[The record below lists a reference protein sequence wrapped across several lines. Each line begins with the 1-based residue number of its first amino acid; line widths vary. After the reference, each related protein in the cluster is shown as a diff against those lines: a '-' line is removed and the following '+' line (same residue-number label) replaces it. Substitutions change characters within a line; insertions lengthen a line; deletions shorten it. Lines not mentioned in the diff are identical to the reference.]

1 MATCQ
6 LELLYVGVTVI
17 PKKKKEKRLDM
28 NWKYPLN
35 QLLPARMRSL
45 RACQKWLMCTQP
57 VCARRCCQSS
67 RQCGR
72 RMTVRP
78 SSTLVC
84 QSSELCHV
92 PQGLDSSITRLHLD
106 ASGASFLRAAAESLE
121 TPSSLSPADDRLV
134 MTQT

>member
-6 LELLYVGVTVI
+6 LELLNVGVTLI
-17 PKKKKEKRLDM
+17 SKIKKRLVM

-45 RACQKWLMCTQP
+45 RACQKWLMCTQN

-92 PQGLDSSITRLHLD
+92 PQGLDSSITRFHLD